1 MKLPHGGNLDLTAVS
16 STLPARPTTRNKAPT
31 KKSTTSGLGIVSST
45 FNRDFDSPLVTTI
58 SLHEKSLPKKLMGN
72 RDSLPMLRMAGGR
85 PLRQELM
92 QRPLL
97 DPAAV
102 DEMDAAIRAGR
113 RPPIERGAFI
123 EGIGEGILRLI
134 RRDYGLPQDPLTVV
148 RGGTQGP
155 VPCGRRTIQ
164 SSPMPCW
171 N

>member
-1 MKLPHGGNLDLTAVS
+1 
-16 STLPARPTTRNKAPT
+16 
-31 KKSTTSGLGIVSST
+31 
-45 FNRDFDSPLVTTI
+45 
-58 SLHEKSLPKKLMGN
+58 
-72 RDSLPMLRMAGGR
+72 MLRMAGGR
-85 PLRQELM
+85 PLMQELM

-134 RRDYGLPQDPLTVV
+134 RRDYGLPQDPLTIV

-155 VPCGRRTIQ
+155 VR
-164 SSPMPCW
+164 SPHYSIFTDAVLELSVSPW
-171 N
+171 SDFTVALN